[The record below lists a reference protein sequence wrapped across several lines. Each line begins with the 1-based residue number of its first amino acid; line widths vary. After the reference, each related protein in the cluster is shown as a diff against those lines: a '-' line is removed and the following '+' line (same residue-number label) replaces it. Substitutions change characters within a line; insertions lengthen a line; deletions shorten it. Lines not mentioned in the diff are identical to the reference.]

1 MILLAVRDRG
11 KNLVIDRNSMVKSEI
26 LTKTHVINLKLKLR
40 TCRIQYQ
47 VGKVSFVSKKMKKII
62 LKRKFQ
68 RVTERAKMFLSVKKI
83 LKKKFQK

>member
-47 VGKVSFVSKKMKKII
+47 VGKVSFVSKELKKI
-62 LKRKFQ
+62 
-68 RVTERAKMFLSVKKI
+68 M
-83 LKKKFQK
+83 

>member
-47 VGKVSFVSKKMKKII
+47 VGKVSFVSKK
-62 LKRKFQ
+62 LK
-68 RVTERAKMFLSVKKI
+68 KKI
-83 LKKKFQK
+83 LKKKFSKGGPFGVGKGKNVFIR